1 MNRLAHQR
9 TDGMELRLQRFLSMC
24 GLGSR
29 RACERLMADGRVKV
43 NGKTV
48 LEPGTRVSDGDSVS
62 LDDRFVRPLERC
74 YYVLNKPPG
83 TLCVDKD
90 SRGRTYVVDLIPGAR
105 EQGCFPVGRLDLDT
119 TGLII
124 ITNDG
129 ELSNRIAH
137 PRYDISKTYR
147 AVVSDTVP
155 ERDIK
160 GMERGVG
167 LEDGSFV
174 RDINVL
180 SIKRHP
186 RGREVLLSIH
196 EGRRHIV
203 KRLFMATGCRVLEL
217 ERTRIG
223 GLRLEGLKLGR
234 WKRFGPDELKKA
246 IGTDR

>member
-1 MNRLAHQR
+1 
-9 TDGMELRLQRFLSMC
+9 MEMRLQKFLSMC

-29 RACERLMADGRVKV
+29 RACERLIAGGRVKV
-43 NGKTV
+43 NGSTV
-48 LEPGTRVSDGDSVS
+48 MEPGTRVTDGDSVS
-62 LDDRFVRPLERC
+62 LDDKLVMPLERY

-83 TLCVDKD
+83 TLCVDRD

-119 TGLII
+119 TGLIL

-137 PRYDISKTYR
+137 PRYNITKTYR
-147 AVVSDTVP
+147 AVVTGTVLD
-155 ERDIK
+155 RDIK
-160 GMERGVG
+160 GMERGVA

-174 RDINVL
+174 RDIMVL

-186 RGREVLLSIH
+186 KGREVLLSIH

-203 KRLFMATGCRVLEL
+203 KRLFLALGGRVVEL
-217 ERTRIG
+217 ERTGIG
-223 GLRLEGLKLGR
+223 GLRTEGFRVGR
-234 WKRFGPDELKKA
+234 WKRLDADKLRKA
-246 IGTDR
+246 IGMDR